1 MYNNNNTCLDMNAE
15 LWRNRR
21 DWSTQSFTIF
31 IFVFFYAAIILI
43 GIVGNLCVILAI
55 SRTRTLQTVPN
66 MFIFSLSC
74 SDLVVCFTS
83 ATITPIAAF
92 KKEWIFG
99 AVLCSVAPFIAG
111 ASLCFSTFTLSA
123 ISVDRF
129 LLIYFPTRKALSR
142 LQALIVIMVICMLST
157 SLSAPVMF
165 KQRLKRFGN
174 YCGHFC
180 TEEWGID
187 QSGRRVYGSIMLSVQ
202 FIVPLVII
210 TFCYT
215 AISFKLGK
223 QRAAIK
229 RRQRTNRMLIGMVV
243 AFSASWFFSVL
254 FNVLRDY
261 DCLPK
266 WCQNQEYFFGIA
278 THCIAMSSTVWN
290 PLLYAALNLQLRAAF
305 FRLLPECV
313 RQPEMQKSATY
324 NCKPLP
330 QSGSALR
337 NDLTK
342 NKILNCDHR
351 KSCDLLAVYKAVNR
365 YESFEVDD
373 I

>member
-1 MYNNNNTCLDMNAE
+1 MNDNTCLDMNAE
-15 LWRNRR
+15 LWRNKR

-31 IFVFFYAAIILI
+31 VFVFFYTIIILI
-43 GIVGNLCVILAI
+43 GTVGNLCVILAI

-99 AVLCSVAPFIAG
+99 AVLCSIAPFIAG

-129 LLIYFPTRKALSR
+129 LLICFPTRKALSR
-142 LQALIVIMVICMLST
+142 LQALVAIMVICILST
-157 SLSAPVMF
+157 SLSAPVIF

-174 YCGHFC
+174 YCGQFC

-187 QSGRRVYGSIMLSVQ
+187 QSGRRIYGSIMLSVQ
-202 FIVPLVII
+202 FIVPLTII

-215 AISFKLGK
+215 AISFRLGK
-223 QRAAIK
+223 QRAALK

-261 DCLPK
+261 DCLPE
-266 WCQNQEYFFGIA
+266 WCQAQEYFFGIA

-305 FRLLPECV
+305 LRLLPECV
-313 RQPEMQKSATY
+313 K
-324 NCKPLP
+324 
-330 QSGSALR
+330 
-337 NDLTK
+337 
-342 NKILNCDHR
+342 
-351 KSCDLLAVYKAVNR
+351 
-365 YESFEVDD
+365 
-373 I
+373 